1 MTPTGTAGPS
11 TARGLPSV
19 PEARST
25 AYRVGWRTSEA
36 LISVSVA
43 HIANSRGPTGTGAHC
58 VPPGNEVV
66 QVTSPLC
73 ASRASKREL
82 EASTVTT
89 AEPITAASWV
99 RPVTAVD
106 WAPDGT
112 DHSSRPLSA
121 SRATTSVE
129 GSCGAS

>member
-1 MTPTGTAGPS
+1 M
-11 TARGLPSV
+11 GLPSA

-25 AYRVGWRTSEA
+25 VYRVELRTSEPSTA
-36 LISVSVA
+36 ASVA
-43 HIANSRGPTGTGAHC
+43 HIARTCGPTATGAHC
-58 VPPGNEVV
+58 VPAGNDVV
-66 QVTSPLC
+66 QLTSPLC

-82 EASTVTT
+82 KASTVTT
-89 AEPITAASWV
+89 AEPTTSASRV

-121 SRATTSVE
+121 SMATTSLG
-129 GSCGAS
+129 GSCGASWAAKR